1 MDLFTGTSIAI
12 PLLLPLA
19 SRLTANNV
27 TKKIE
32 SESDGGTYGFALTLS
47 GICYGL
53 YGFNLNDL
61 DGSLPYFFEGMS
73 VAFWSSLAG
82 QISDICHQKWNLY
95 FDKEV
100 QKYRLGD
107 NAIIE
112 ASLNQ
117 MGEKINEGQEK
128 IVEAIGINTDS
139 VNKNTQQ
146 SYNLCLRLE
155 TFFDDFSKNS
165 SKEIVEALQRVM
177 ETFNEQINDRL
188 TDSINNLTAITQN
201 VLTYQKSE
209 SVQREKTIERL
220 TEFNNLIGQTKTD
233 MEKLSQFCQVASKN
247 MYYASENSKMIN
259 EKSEDLANSFATLSV
274 LSRDAKDASQNMKTF
289 FDDWDKG
296 MTETTQGHIQ
306 DLARYTKALLN
317 IFETHSKNAA

>member
-1 MDLFTGTSIAI
+1 MDLFTATSIAF
-12 PLLLPLA
+12 PLLVPLIT
-19 SRLTANNV
+19 RLTANTV
-27 TKKIE
+27 SVKIE
-32 SESDGGTYGFALTLS
+32 SESDGGTYGFAWTLT

-61 DGSLPYFFEGMS
+61 DASLPIFFEGMS
-73 VAFWSSLAG
+73 IAFWSSLAG
-82 QISDICHQKWNLY
+82 QLSDLCHQKWNLY
-95 FDKEV
+95 FDEEV

-107 NAIIE
+107 SAIIKE
-112 ASLNQ
+112 SLNQ
-117 MGEKINEGQEK
+117 MGEKINKGQEK
-128 IVEAIGINTDS
+128 IVKAIGINTDS

-165 SKEIVEALQRVM
+165 SKEIVDALQRVM

-188 TDSINNLTAITQN
+188 TDAINNLTTITQN
-201 VLTYQKSE
+201 VMSYQKSE
-209 SVQREKTIERL
+209 SIQREKTIERL
-220 TEFNNLIGQTKTD
+220 TEFNSLISQTKSD
-233 MEKLSQFCQVASKN
+233 MEKLSQYCQTTSKN
-247 MYYASENSKMIN
+247 MYYASENSKLIT
-259 EKSEDLANSFATLSV
+259 EKSEDLANSFATLSA

-296 MTETTQGHIQ
+296 MTETTQSHIQ

-317 IFETHSKNAA
+317 IFETHTKNAA